1 MPGGTPSP
9 SPESA
14 PWKTTVVAPALTP
27 ACLSNTSKG
36 SPDQTAVLTPAPPE
50 RFPAHSKVSGR
61 RTDDVSKRSEYES
74 LRGLAT
80 MPLISRFHF
89 SSLINGV
96 LKWLRIKKS
105 TFGVTTPFTVSFELA
120 ASKPGLSAVQ
130 ARRELSWPLKYLEAK
145 PLVATAASMNSRR

>member
-1 MPGGTPSP
+1 MPAAPPSP

-14 PWKTTVVAPALTP
+14 PWKTTAVAPALTP

-50 RFPAHSKVSGR
+50 RFPAHSRVSGW

-80 MPLISRFHF
+80 MPLISRLHF

-120 ASKPGLSAVQ
+120 ASKPGLSVP
-130 ARRELSWPLKYLEAK
+130 ARRELSWTLK
-145 PLVATAASMNSRR
+145 